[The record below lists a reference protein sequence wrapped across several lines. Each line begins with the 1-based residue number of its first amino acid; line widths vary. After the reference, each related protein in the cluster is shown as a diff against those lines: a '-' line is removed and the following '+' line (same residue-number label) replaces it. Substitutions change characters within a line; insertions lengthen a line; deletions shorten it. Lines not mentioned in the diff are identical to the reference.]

1 MQHMMM
7 FDIILN
13 AIRHDTRLT
22 WALQHVPYVVA
33 ALHWLDPCQDG
44 RHGFLD
50 DSKLN
55 LCAT

>member
-1 MQHMMM
+1 MM
-7 FDIILN
+7 FDILN